1 LKLRNSVS
9 RLAGFG
15 VLLAAALVLSL
26 AAAGDGVLPADVTVA
41 RFVQR
46 APQPPAR
53 WIADFGNWIGSA
65 RFSTF
70 ATLAVTVGLLYLR
83 RPWELL
89 VIALATTARALNGP
103 LKDLFDSP
111 RPTSDLVRVTE
122 HAEGLGFPSGHS
134 MGSMLFYGA
143 IAVVAFRMFSSRRTR
158 LSVLVTCLIVI
169 LLVGF
174 GRIYVGAHWP
184 SDVLGG
190 YLWGALALSAIVWLV
205 DVAHARWK
213 LHRNVA

>member
-1 LKLRNSVS
+1 MGIL
-9 RLAGFG
+9 F
-15 VLLAAALVLSL
+15 AAALILSL

-46 APQPPAR
+46 APQPPAG
-53 WIADFGNWIGSA
+53 WIADFGNWVGSA
-65 RFSTF
+65 LFSIV
-70 ATLAVTVGLLYLR
+70 ATIAVIAGLVYLH

-89 VIALATTARALNGP
+89 VVALATTARALNGP
-103 LKDLFDSP
+103 LKSLFDSP

-122 HAEGLGFPSGHS
+122 HADGLGFPSGHS

-143 IAVVAFRMFSSRRTR
+143 ITVVAFRIVTSRHVTT
-158 LSVLVTCLIVI
+158 SVLAICATVV

-190 YLWGALALSAIVWLV
+190 YLWGSLILISIVWLV
-205 DVAHARWK
+205 DFAHAR
-213 LHRNVA
+213 RSSPSPAG